1 MDRFSLAKKIVSE
14 RKKLRSG
21 TGAGEF
27 EETVVLQFGTG
38 LPGGTA
44 VNIIR
49 KRNQK
54 KLWKV
59 NGNE

>member
-1 MDRFSLAKKIVSE
+1 MDRFSLAKKIVAE
-14 RKKLRSG
+14 RKKLRAGAG
-21 TGAGEF
+21 TGEF
-27 EETVVLQFGTG
+27 EETVVLQFAG
-38 LPGGTA
+38 LKGTA